1 MSETAQLLLLL
12 ASALLTA
19 LGIAVAAAR
28 LRFALL
34 GAALVLAL
42 SLVCGLA
49 WDGPLESPREH
60 PLLLVAAVLLAL
72 ALLSS
77 LAWFL
82 RSRMQLVPLLL
93 IAALPFRIPVDIGS
107 SSSNLLVPLYLV
119 IAVAMAAAIWNSLAE
134 RIDSGSGFSDR
145 PLDLVLG
152 VAVLIFALQ
161 AIYSQDVTAAA
172 RTVGF
177 FLVPFAALYALLIG
191 VDWNRALLFK
201 ALAVVGVEAALFAL
215 VGIAQAGVGE
225 IFWNPALMASND
237 FHLYFRANSLFWDPN
252 IFGRYLALAITV
264 IVSALVWID
273 DRRKST
279 IVASLVGLLWVG
291 LLFAWSQSSF
301 ISLIVGLLV
310 LLALRYR
317 LRWAVIT
324 APIAVLGVVVAVVAG
339 AGEGDSRGAAAA
351 ATSGRTSLVSGGLAL
366 AADRPLA
373 GWGSGSF
380 SRAFAQREGL
390 DPDQTSISHNEVVT
404 VAAEQGLVGLLV
416 YALVLVAACWTLFG
430 SMRRVAPGLGGSPP
444 SGLESA
450 ALIRAR
456 IALAAAFSLI
466 FAHTMGYA
474 GFLTDPLS
482 WAILAVAA
490 ALGGH
495 LKTRG

>member
-1 MSETAQLLLLL
+1 MSETAQLVLLIVASLL
-12 ASALLTA
+12 AA
-19 LGIAVAAAR
+19 LGISVAAAR
-28 LRFALL
+28 PRCGLL
-34 GAALVLAL
+34 GAALVVAFA
-42 SLVCGLA
+42 LVCGLA
-49 WDGPLESPREH
+49 WDGALEAPREH
-60 PLLLVAAVLLAL
+60 PLLLAVAVLVAL

-77 LAWFL
+77 LAWLL
-82 RSRMQLVPLLL
+82 RSRMDLVPLLL

-119 IAVAMAAAIWNSLAE
+119 IAVALVAAIWNSMVE
-134 RIDSGSGFSDR
+134 RSGTSIGFSDR

-152 VAVLIFALQ
+152 IAILIFALQ
-161 AIYSQDVTAAA
+161 AIYSQDVPAAA
-172 RTVGF
+172 RTTAF
-177 FLVPFAALYALLIG
+177 FLVPFAALYALLVD
-191 VDWNRALLFK
+191 VDWSRDLLFK
-201 ALAVVGVEAALFAL
+201 GLVVIGAEAALFAL
-215 VGIAQAGVGE
+215 VGITQAGIGE

-264 IVSALVWID
+264 VVAAIVWID

-279 IVASLVGLLWVG
+279 VASLGVALLWVG

-301 ISLIVGLLV
+301 ISLIAGLLV

-317 LRWAVIT
+317 LRWAVIA
-324 APIAVLGVVVAVVAG
+324 APIAVVGVVAAVVAG
-339 AGEGDSRGAAAA
+339 AGDGDSRGAAAT

-430 SMRRVAPGLGGSPP
+430 SMRRVAPGLGGTVPN
-444 SGLESA
+444 GLEPA
-450 ALIRAR
+450 ASVRAR
-456 IALAAAFSLI
+456 IALAAAFCLI
-466 FAHTMGYA
+466 LAHTMGYA

-490 ALGGH
+490 ALGARVS
-495 LKTRG
+495 KRG